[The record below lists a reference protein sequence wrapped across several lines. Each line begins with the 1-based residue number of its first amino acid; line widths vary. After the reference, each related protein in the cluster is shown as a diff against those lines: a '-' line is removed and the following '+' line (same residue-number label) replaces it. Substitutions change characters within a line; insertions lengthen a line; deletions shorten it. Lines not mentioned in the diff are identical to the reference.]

1 MIELKMLSDNIAAES
16 EIQAIKD
23 KIKIEMDEAIDFAEN
38 SPLPHPDELYT
49 DNYVQKDYPFI
60 MD

>member
-1 MIELKMLSDNIAAES
+1 MLEEKIATEK

-23 KIKIEMDEAIDFAEN
+23 KIKIEMEEAIDFAEN

-49 DNYVQKDYPFI
+49 DNYMQKDYPFI

>member
-1 MIELKMLSDNIAAES
+1 MVSEA

-23 KIKIEMDEAIDFAEN
+23 AVKAEIDACVEFSEN
-38 SPLPHPDELYT
+38 SPYPPVEELYT
-49 DNYVQKDYPFI
+49 DNYVEKDYPFI

>member
-1 MIELKMLSDNIAAES
+1 MIELKMLNDKIATEG

-23 KIKIEMDEAIDFAEN
+23 KIKIEMEEAIDFAEN
-38 SPLPHPDELYT
+38 SPLPLPEELYT

-60 MD
+60 LD